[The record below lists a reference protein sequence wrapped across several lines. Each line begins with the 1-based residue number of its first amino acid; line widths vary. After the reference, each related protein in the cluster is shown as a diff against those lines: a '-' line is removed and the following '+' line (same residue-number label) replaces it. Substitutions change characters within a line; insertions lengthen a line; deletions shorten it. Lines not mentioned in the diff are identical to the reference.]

1 MIRNLDKTA
10 KSTLDLVISNS
21 ALIVENTED
30 ISSHEFEYHTLLERL
45 ESLETGN
52 KKINEEVEDSIDRSM
67 RKMLIFKNIQQDH
80 KKES

>member
-1 MIRNLDKTA
+1 MIRNIDETA
-10 KSTLDLVISNS
+10 KSALDLVISNS

-30 ISSHEFEYHTLLERL
+30 ISSHEFEYQTLLERL
-45 ESLETGN
+45 ESLETGS
-52 KKINEEVEDSIDRSM
+52 KKINEEVEDSIDRSI